1 LPSRNLPRITSTA
14 AFGVAALLA
23 LALGPRL
30 LRRAHVTAHWEE
42 TYAEVTASD
51 AVYDRPLDGAHGRWC
66 NTIQYRYNFA
76 GREYACTQRSP
87 RGATR
92 HSERD
97 AAMRD
102 APAVGERLAVYVD
115 PADPSRST
123 YRRGSYALG
132 SSLIGLGLV
141 FAALGAAVR
150 RAGRTQRW

>member
-1 LPSRNLPRITSTA
+1 MSRTLPRVTSTA

-23 LALGPRL
+23 LAVGPRL
-30 LRRAHVTAHWEE
+30 LRRAHVTADWQE

-51 AVYDRPLDGAHGRWC
+51 AVYDRPLTDAHGRWC
-66 NTIQYRYNFA
+66 NTIRYRYYFE
-76 GREYACTQRSP
+76 GREYECTQRSP

-97 AAMRD
+97 EALRD

-115 PADPSRST
+115 PTEPSRSA
-123 YRRGSYALG
+123 YRRGSYAVG
-132 SSLIGLGLV
+132 SSLIGLGFV
-141 FAALGAAVR
+141 FAALGAVVR